1 VLRTAGQLEE
11 EKRDRR
17 RRGVVPGKEQRH
29 DLVAQL
35 LIGQAGAIL
44 VFGVEQQA
52 QDVRPPLAAR
62 QAARDLREDH
72 RVEQRP
78 CAVHRPPR

>member
-1 VLRTAGQLEE
+1 M
-11 EKRDRR
+11 
-17 RRGVVPGKEQRH
+17 PGEEQRH

-52 QDVRPPLAAR
+52 QNVRCPLAAR
-62 QAARDLREDH
+62 TPTGDLREDD
-72 RVEQRP
+72 RI
-78 CAVHRPPR
+78 